1 MTNNNLALSPGVLLQ
16 ADLREHVR
24 MEPGAASS
32 ISRTD
37 QLTVSFQETSLD
49 SEFFQFFGSD
59 FD

>member
-1 MTNNNLALSPGVLLQ
+1 MTNNYLALSPGVLLQ
-16 ADLREHVR
+16 ADLREYVR
-24 MEPGAASS
+24 MEPGAVSS

-49 SEFFQFFGSD
+49 SELFQSFGSD

>member
-16 ADLREHVR
+16 ADLREYVR
-24 MEPGAASS
+24 MEPGAVSS

-49 SEFFQFFGSD
+49 SELFQSFGSD

>member
-1 MTNNNLALSPGVLLQ
+1 MTNNNLALSPGMLLQ
-16 ADLREHVR
+16 ADLQENVR

-32 ISRTD
+32 ISRMD

-49 SEFFQFFGSD
+49 PELFRSFGSD

>member
-1 MTNNNLALSPGVLLQ
+1 MLLQ
-16 ADLREHVR
+16 ADLQENVR

-32 ISRTD
+32 ISRMD

-49 SEFFQFFGSD
+49 PELFRSFGSD

>member
-1 MTNNNLALSPGVLLQ
+1 MLLQ
-16 ADLREHVR
+16 ADLREYVR
-24 MEPGAASS
+24 MEPGAVSS

-49 SEFFQFFGSD
+49 SELFQSFGSD